1 MVQSYDLAVFA
12 LKRER
17 ERERESKPSNHQL
30 TTVWLIERRASD

>member
-17 ERERESKPSNHQL
+17 KPSNHQL